1 MCPSRRTLLR
11 VELRQSAMVNCAV
24 YDCSNRTRNSPND
37 ENFKRVGFY
46 IVPKVISGQCAKT
59 TELSSKRRAL
69 WLSRIRREGPE
80 RIGGRTTAFGG
91 AHFITGRPAYSMDE
105 ANLDCAPSLNLGY
118 KSTTH
123 AKRSA
128 SNSLPLKRRRCC
140 HHEEFSPLVASTRPL
155 EEFRRS
161 LVTCAVRISDTA
173 RADSLLGVWRVR
185 GPSKWRPRR

>member
-69 WLSRIRREGPE
+69 WLSRIRREDLNE
-80 RIGGRTTAFGG
+80 SATHYRVCG

-140 HHEEFSPLVASTRPL
+140 HHEEFSPLVAP
-155 EEFRRS
+155 
-161 LVTCAVRISDTA
+161 
-173 RADSLLGVWRVR
+173 R
-185 GPSKWRPRR
+185 GRL